1 MPNNYKIINN
11 ILVKD
16 NSNKHYC
23 FNIPVI
29 FKKYKGVNLIEI
41 FVEKDIDDVLLK
53 NHFYTTESNLLRIV
67 PEFVHNFFL
76 TKQISEINE
85 DCFLD
90 NSDYSDDENIDNY
103 MREFDENQ
111 KNDNNDI
118 NELISSNNDDKI
130 YDDIILLL
138 EKSKNN
144 KNNKSNFGFRIS

>member
-1 MPNNYKIINN
+1 MSNNYKIRNN

-29 FKKYKGVNLIEI
+29 FKKYKGVNLIKI

-67 PEFVHNFFL
+67 PEFVYNFFL
-76 TKQISEINE
+76 TKKISEINE

-103 MREFDENQ
+103 MGEFDENK

-130 YDDIILLL
+130 YDDIIIYLL
-138 EKSKNN
+138 EKSKKN
-144 KNNKSNFGFRIS
+144 KILKVFLV